1 LIYKYHYYAQGL
13 IQDII
18 IKRGKHIIQTDGVT
32 PSDPRPPPHL
42 GAERTMKTS
51 AGSPE
56 RNEPASPMR
65 SEREGCSCGAPGG
78 KCVCNEPPSSQRSVR
93 SMYIYALGRI
103 EPHFPR
109 LSMEKELAQATGRVD
124 VVGLT
129 DREALRSVLSQRQ
142 NRYLVRQICWVFTI
156 EGLETYILQP
166 NDPSEYDQLV
176 ETLRPAPRPTDID
189 VIIGTRGPIAPQEM
203 CRGLAVP
210 IVMFD
215 QLYSFDVDGL
225 VKAIPKPAK
234 MEATR
239 FKQAAEELFWRIIQI
254 ADNTGSSDEHR
265 ALNYL
270 AVRYN
275 EIYNRAAEA
284 FAANSSLT
292 AVDIRPSR
300 LSGVRKIFD
309 VIFSY
314 TNRQT
319 DVTEKYFVRV
329 DVTEEFPF
337 LVTKMSPY
345 YDR

>member
-1 LIYKYHYYAQGL
+1 V
-13 IQDII
+13 
-18 IKRGKHIIQTDGVT
+18 KHIIQTEGMT

-42 GAERTMKTS
+42 GVERTMKTS
-51 AGSPE
+51 VGSPE
-56 RNEPASPMR
+56 RNEPAS
-65 SEREGCSCGAPGG
+65 SEREGCSCGTPGG
-78 KCVCNEPPSSQRSVR
+78 RCVCNEPPSIQRSVR
-93 SMYIYALGRI
+93 SMYIYTLGRI
-103 EPHFPR
+103 EPRFPR

-166 NDPSEYDQLV
+166 NDPSDYDQLV
-176 ETLRPAPRPTDID
+176 EALRPAPRPTDID

-239 FKQAAEELFWRIIQI
+239 FKQAAEELFWRIIQM
-254 ADNTGSSDEHR
+254 ADNTGASDEHR

-275 EIYNRAAEA
+275 EIYNRTAEA

-292 AVDIRPSR
+292 AVEIRPSR

-319 DVTEKYFVRV
+319 DVTDKYFVRV

-337 LVTKMSPY
+337 LVTKISPY

>member
-1 LIYKYHYYAQGL
+1 LIYKYHYYAQEL
-13 IQDII
+13 IQDVI
-18 IKRGKHIIQTDGVT
+18 IKRGKHIIQTEDTT
-32 PSDPRPPPHL
+32 P
-42 GAERTMKTS
+42 GAERTIKTP
-51 AGSPE
+51 AVSPG
-56 RNEPASPMR
+56 RNESFSSMR
-65 SEREGCSCGAPGG
+65 SEREGCSCGTPGG
-78 KCVCNEPPSSQRSVR
+78 SCVCNEPRSTQRSVH

-103 EPHFPR
+103 EPRFPR

-156 EGLETYILQP
+156 EGLDTYILQP

-176 ETLRPAPRPTDID
+176 EALRPAPRPTDID

-234 MEATR
+234 MEAAR
-239 FKQAAEELFWRIIQI
+239 FKQAAEELFWRIMQM

-275 EIYNRAAEA
+275 EIYNKTAEA

-292 AVDIRPSR
+292 AVEIRTSR
-300 LSGVRKIFD
+300 LSGVRKILD

-314 TNRQT
+314 RNRQT